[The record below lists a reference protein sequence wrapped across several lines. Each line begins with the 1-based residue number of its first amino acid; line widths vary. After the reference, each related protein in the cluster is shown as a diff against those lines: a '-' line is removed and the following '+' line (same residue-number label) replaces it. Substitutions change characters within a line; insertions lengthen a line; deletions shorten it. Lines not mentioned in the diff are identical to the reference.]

1 MTDGL
6 LKESII
12 KDLYMRFLKSY
23 LGIFA
28 ILILAPLNA
37 QSSEECLQNL
47 SIFAEFA
54 KVKNYDEA
62 YEPWRKVREECPSLN
77 VAIYSYGERILKDR
91 YKKQPA
97 NQKQAVVAD
106 LMSLYDE
113 WLLNFPTK
121 RNVKVEGDIISSKA
135 QSMIDFKMP
144 DKMETYKTFDLAFTT
159 DPKSFTNPKGLYN
172 YFKTFYDLYKED
184 TYGVTMEQLFT
195 KYEEVSEKFELEST
209 NLARKLDIILK
220 KEEEGNPITSR
231 EIRNKRGYGIN
242 SNAIATYLRNLDAII
257 SKEASCFNL
266 VPLYQRNFEEN
277 KTDVLWLK
285 RAASRMDSK
294 ECSDDPLF
302 VTLVEALHNLDPSAD
317 SAYYLGLLNDKKGN
331 NKDALK
337 YYEES
342 ITLEGDSYK
351 KAKILYKIAIKFKNA
366 GRKSSARSYAM
377 KALKYQPSMGR
388 AYLMISNLYASS
400 ANDCGDS
407 QFNKRAVYWLAAN
420 TARKAGEVDA
430 SIKKD
435 ARKTAEAFVGRAP
448 SKTDIFTEG
457 NQGATIKF
465 SCWINSSVKVPNL

>member
-220 KEEEGNPITSR
+220 KEEEGNPIPSR

-294 ECSDDPLF
+294 DCSDDPLF